1 MADPTP
7 AWVSG
12 AGGPGPFGPESIE
25 HLLQPG
31 LGPGSWQTSV
41 SKAKTLAEEL
51 RFSAR
56 ARYRVK

>member
-1 MADPTP
+1 MAAPTP
-7 AWVSG
+7 ALVLG
-12 AGGPGPFGPESIE
+12 AGEPGPFGPERTE

-31 LGPGSWQTSV
+31 PGPGSWQTSL

-56 ARYRVK
+56 ASERVK